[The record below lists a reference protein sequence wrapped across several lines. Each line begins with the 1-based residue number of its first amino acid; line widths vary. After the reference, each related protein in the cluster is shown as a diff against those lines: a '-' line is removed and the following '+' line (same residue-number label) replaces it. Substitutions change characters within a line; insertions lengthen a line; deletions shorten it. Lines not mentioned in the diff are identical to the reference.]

1 MHGSYAALVSGRSI
15 EGWSTLVFNIC
26 TYLIHLPFPFCEGL
40 ATLTGAPCESIALQA
55 QPPSSN
61 GGNGEEA
68 EGLDED
74 MIWARL
80 ISSRQAGSFNL
91 LSILKLYRSIS
102 FFIFY
107 SRFSDGSLL
116 RWRNNE
122 D

>member
-15 EGWSTLVFNIC
+15 EGWWFFLVINVF
-26 TYLIHLPFPFCEGL
+26 TYFIYLPFFVCEGL

-61 GGNGEEA
+61 GGSGEEA

-91 LSILKLYRSIS
+91 LSILKL
-102 FFIFY
+102 
-107 SRFSDGSLL
+107 
-116 RWRNNE
+116 
-122 D
+122 